1 MKSSLESLTIITQ
14 MFQRD
19 SPRNIFK
26 NYIEYIRFP
35 LFKKFNEDMRIDFS
49 FPITF
54 LVGQNGS
61 GKSSVL
67 QALYGAPMNKST
79 SDFWFSTEVDPIGPS
94 HCYIYGFLSAESKL
108 NAEVLKIRRSN
119 RTNPDYWEPARPQVS
134 LQMQTEIPAQATNNE
149 VPASRERWSPLSK
162 TVSYMDFRYELSA
175 FDKYF
180 YFGEKP
186 NTKTMKSKQDYLRR
200 YTKPLKTALGISR
213 YNFAK
218 RKSRRIMLTVE
229 AIEIISYILGKAY
242 TSAMLIEHDFFKKG
256 TKDFSVYYTT
266 EHGSYSEA
274 FSGSGETAV
283 VRLVNEVLE
292 ADNFSLLLLDEP
304 ETSLHPGA
312 QKKLI
317 QFILDQTIKKKL
329 QVVIST
335 HSSHIIENMPR
346 EAIKVFIQDLSTGYT
361 THVPNIRPQEAFFYI
376 GNTIS
381 YKKLIV
387 VEDQVAKQIVDHV
400 LMSFGNSTANLFE
413 VRFYTG
419 GAPYIIQQ
427 LIPVF
432 CKEENSNKYI
442 LLDGDQKPDLPH
454 INPNDLS
461 TSQQSVELLSQ
472 MIQTQTGNN
481 VRFYP
486 DGENNGGR
494 QDQEIALQIEY
505 LSYYRTNVHYLPQRT
520 PEEIIWSDHLLSK
533 IDSEGERIR
542 IQSEMDYK
550 NKFKFFCETL
560 FGDANAETIKISHKM
575 FIHKLEEYNTKHFHF
590 IRETIQNILDGRQ
603 YTFE

>member
-1 MKSSLESLTIITQ
+1 MKNSLESITTLTL
-14 MFQRD
+14 MFNRD
-19 SPRNIFK
+19 SHRNIFK

-35 LFKKFNEDMRIDFS
+35 LFKKFNENMKIDFT

-94 HCYIYGFLSAESKL
+94 HCYIYSFLSTESKL

-119 RTNPDYWEPARPQVS
+119 RSNPDYWEPARPQMS
-134 LQMQTEIPAQATNNE
+134 LQMNTEIPSQATGNE
-149 VPASRERWSPLSK
+149 VPESRERWSPLIK

-186 NTKTMKSKQDYLRR
+186 KTITMRSKQDYLRR
-200 YTKPLKTALGISR
+200 YAKPLKIALGTSR
-213 YNFAK
+213 YTFG
-218 RKSRRIMLTVE
+218 RRRSLRIILSAE

-283 VRLVNEVLE
+283 VRLVQQVLG
-292 ADNFSLLLLDEP
+292 APNYALLLLDEP

-335 HSSHIIENMPR
+335 HSSHIIEDMPK
-346 EAIKVFIQDLSTGYT
+346 ESIKVFTQDLGTGYT
-361 THVPNIRPQEAFFYI
+361 THLPNIRPEEAFFYI

-387 VEDQVAKQIVDHV
+387 VEDLLAKQIIEYV
-400 LMSFGNSTANLFE
+400 LRSFGEQTANLFE

-419 GAPYIIQQ
+419 GAPYINQQ

-432 CKEENSNKYI
+432 CKEELSKKFI
-442 LLDGDQKPDLPH
+442 IFDGDQKPADRH
-454 INPNDLS
+454 INPNELNDTQKTIQNLS
-461 TSQQSVELLSQ
+461 RIVRSQTKNPVK
-472 MIQTQTGNN
+472 
-481 VRFYP
+481 FYP
-486 DGENNGGR
+486 DGGENGGR
-494 QDQEIALQIEY
+494 EDQEIELHLEY
-505 LSYYRTNVHYLPQRT
+505 LTYYFSNVSYLPQLT
-520 PEEIIWSDHLLSK
+520 PEEIIWSDEMLAKL
-533 IDSEGERIR
+533 DSDEVKRQIT
-542 IQSEMDYK
+542 SEECYK
-550 NKFKFFCETL
+550 NKFKLFSENM
-560 FGDANAETIKISHKM
+560 FGDASAETIKITHKM
-575 FIHKLEEYNTKHFHF
+575 FIKKLPELNSENLNN
-590 IRETIQNILDGRQ
+590 IRTTVQNILDSAPYIFG
-603 YTFE
+603 